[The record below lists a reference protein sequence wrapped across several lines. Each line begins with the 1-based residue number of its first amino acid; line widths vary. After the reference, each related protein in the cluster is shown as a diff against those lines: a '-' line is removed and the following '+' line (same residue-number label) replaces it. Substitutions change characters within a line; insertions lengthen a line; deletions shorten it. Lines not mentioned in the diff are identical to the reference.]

1 MGSQRDALVRLLSR
15 DVEFLRNNG
24 MISYSLVLVVG
35 KLVAPEGEKI
45 DVSLVEQEKRGLVE
59 SAFGQWV
66 LLAGIYNVWFEKM
79 FPLLWKFSYTKLPF
93 KRQGVFETAYENAPN
108 FPTRQSSTKVLC
120 GTF

>member
-66 LLAGIYNVWFEKM
+66 LLAGIYNVWHRYGKREIVSTSLKVFSTPNSRPVTDPHSYADR
-79 FPLLWKFSYTKLPF
+79 FLDLLDTHITK
-93 KRQGVFETAYENAPN
+93 
-108 FPTRQSSTKVLC
+108 
-120 GTF
+120 